1 MAQVATP
8 ISPDISQ
15 GGWSPTP
22 LYAQIDEASPG
33 SDLDYNTSSKNATGD
48 TFEVTLSSLSDPN
61 VHTEHTVNY
70 RAMCDKSSNGTIVV
84 SLVEGTTVIRSYD
97 PGYLT
102 TSFAPY
108 SFTLTEGE
116 AQSIGNYGNLRL
128 RFVGNCIANAY
139 VFLSWAEFRV
149 PDITV
154 QNRVLNL
161 IVNA

>member
-1 MAQVATP
+1 MTQVATP
-8 ISPDISQ
+8 ISPDISA
-15 GGWSPTP
+15 GGWSPSP

-33 SDLDYNTSSKNATGD
+33 SDLDYNTSAKNAGGD

-61 VHTEHTVNY
+61 VHTNHIVNY
-70 RAMCDKSSNGTIVV
+70 RARCDKASNGTVVV

-116 AQSIGNYGNLRL
+116 AQSISDYTNLRL
-128 RFVGNCIANAY
+128 RFVGTCTANAY
-139 VFLSWAEFRV
+139 VFVSWAEFRV
-149 PDITV
+149 PDATV